1 MEKINYK
8 GQRINLNFEPQ
19 MGSLGRPFRL
29 SGTKK
34 DCTKEPKFINGVYKF
49 IWTISFRYLDEL
61 DGFFAFVIGYNDEV
75 LEVIK
80 NY

>member
-1 MEKINYK
+1 
-8 GQRINLNFEPQ
+8 
-19 MGSLGRPFRL
+19 L

-34 DCTKEPKFINGVYKF
+34 DCTVPSIWIKKYLKNPERVKKELRHQWI
-49 IWTISFRYLDEL
+49 ISFRYLDEQ
-61 DGFFAFVIGYNDEV
+61 DGFFAFRIGYNDEV